1 MKFILGIVISLFAS
15 TALAQMS
22 PSELL
27 EEVLIQLEINVENV
41 EMRFL
46 SEMAISDSEAIL
58 VFPEISEQGE
68 QYAIY
73 NSHILIV
80 DRKDGSIKS
89 RFSRAEEWF
98 SDASGIQAIEILF
111 EPYQISNEYKVFGI
125 LIDYYVN
132 SRANPYSSKSLSLFV
147 IKEDKLERVLKDYI
161 IYQFRG
167 ETNGVGDGEF
177 EELIATF
184 QAIKSEVTFQDLRVN
199 KVIQKTEIVDG
210 VEKVIDASE
219 SSETLKFENGQYVK
233 SK

>member
-1 MKFILGIVISLFAS
+1 MKFILRIIILLFAS

-22 PSELL
+22 SLELL
-27 EEVLIQLEINVENV
+27 EKALNQLEINVENV

-46 SEMAISDSEAIL
+46 SEMVISDSETIL
-58 VFPEISEQGE
+58 VFPEIAEQGE

-80 DRKDGSIKS
+80 DSKDGSIKS

-98 SDASGIQAIEILF
+98 SDALGIQAIEILF

-132 SRANPYSSKSLSLFV
+132 SRANPYSSKNLSLFA
-147 IKEDKLERVLKDYI
+147 IKEDKLERVLNDYI
-161 IYQFRG
+161 IYQYRG
-167 ETNGVGDGEF
+167 ETNGMGDGEF
-177 EELIATF
+177 EELIATI
-184 QAIKSEVTFQDLRVN
+184 QAIKSELTFQDLRIN
-199 KVIQKTEIVDG
+199 KAIQKTEIEDG
-210 VEKVIDASE
+210 VEKLIDTSK
-219 SSETLKFENGQYVK
+219 STETLKFENGQYVK